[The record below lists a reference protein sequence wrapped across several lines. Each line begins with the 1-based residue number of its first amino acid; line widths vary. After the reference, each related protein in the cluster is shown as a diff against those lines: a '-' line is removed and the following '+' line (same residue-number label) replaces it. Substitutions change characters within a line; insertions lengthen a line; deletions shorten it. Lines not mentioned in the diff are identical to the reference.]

1 MSTQPQIQRIE
12 KPVKT
17 NKVYRFLE
25 NSEKR
30 VRSLRGG
37 TRSGKTYNILTW
49 FVMRYMQEKGNTLT
63 IARQTMPALKA
74 SAMRDFFEIL
84 DNLDLYDERY
94 HNKTQNEY
102 ELNGNLVEFIGLS
115 EEARIRGRKRTDVF
129 INEINETTLDAFRQ
143 LSFRTSRFIVGDYNP
158 SDPYSWVY
166 DDVESRPDCELF
178 VTTYKDNPFLEPT
191 LVQEIEMLEQA
202 DPEYWTVYGL
212 GEIGRGG
219 TRIFPHWQECE
230 GARWPYNKGQ
240 TVYGLDFG
248 FNNPSSLVEITFYD
262 DSLYWR
268 ELMYER
274 NLTNQDLVTKLKT
287 IPELRGQLI
296 IADCAEPD
304 KIEDL
309 KRAKF
314 NAQPAF
320 KNVKET
326 IDFVKSKRLFIH
338 PLSENIKR
346 EIKKY
351 SWKTDKTTGNLLD
364 EVVKFDDHAMDAGR
378 YGSYHFHKG
387 KAKFFSQ

>member
-1 MSTQPQIQRIE
+1 MTAQPQIKRIE
-12 KPVKT
+12 VPVKT
-17 NKVYRFLE
+17 NKVFRLLE
-25 NSEKR
+25 NSDKR

-37 TRSGKTYNILTW
+37 TRSGKTYNILKW
-49 FVMRYMQEKGNTLT
+49 LVMLYMREKGNTLT

-84 DNLDLYDERY
+84 DDLGLYDEKY
-94 HNKTQNEY
+94 HNKTNNEY
-102 ELNGNLVEFIGLS
+102 ELNGNLIEFIGLS

-129 INEINETTLDAFRQ
+129 INEVNETTLDAWRQ
-143 LSFRTSRFIVGDYNP
+143 LSFRTSRFIIQDYNP

-166 DDVESRPDCELF
+166 DDVESRPDCDLF

-191 LVQEIEMLEQA
+191 LVQEIEMLQEA

-240 TVYGLDFG
+240 TVFGVDFG
-248 FNNPSSLVEITFYD
+248 FNNPSAVVEVTDYD
-262 DSLYWR
+262 NGLYWR

-274 NLTNQDLVTKLKT
+274 GLTNSDLVTRLKG
-287 IPELRGQLI
+287 IPELKGQILVC
-296 IADCAEPD
+296 DNAEPD

-309 KRAKF
+309 KRAGLR
-314 NAQPAF
+314 AIPAF
-320 KNVKET
+320 KAIKET
-326 IDFVKSKRLFIH
+326 IDFVKSRRLYVH

-351 SWKTDKTTGNLLD
+351 SWKTDTKTGLLMD

-387 KAKFFSQ
+387 KARFGSQ

>member
-1 MSTQPQIQRIE
+1 M
-12 KPVKT
+12 
-17 NKVYRFLE
+17 
-25 NSEKR
+25 
-30 VRSLRGG
+30 
-37 TRSGKTYNILTW
+37 
-49 FVMRYMQEKGNTLT
+49 
-63 IARQTMPALKA
+63 
-74 SAMRDFFEIL
+74 
-84 DNLDLYDERY
+84 
-94 HNKTQNEY
+94 
-102 ELNGNLVEFIGLS
+102 
-115 EEARIRGRKRTDVF
+115 
-129 INEINETTLDAFRQ
+129 
-143 LSFRTSRFIVGDYNP
+143 
-158 SDPYSWVY
+158 
-166 DDVESRPDCELF
+166 
-178 VTTYKDNPFLEPT
+178 
-191 LVQEIEMLEQA
+191 
-202 DPEYWTVYGL
+202 
-212 GEIGRGG
+212 
-219 TRIFPHWQECE
+219 
-230 GARWPYNKGQ
+230 
-240 TVYGLDFG
+240 
-248 FNNPSSLVEITFYD
+248 EITFYD